1 MMKPFAISNKIRI
14 LGILILLG
22 LFLFPDIS
30 PACDTKI
37 TVKGD
42 PKKQYQPGD
51 EVILKVT
58 IFLPHKDCDV
68 PITDT
73 KFKVEGL
80 TVLGATKWKLN
91 SPGLYERLIK
101 IKINATERDKS
112 VLHVQRV
119 CKKEGGYGAI
129 TLKTQ
134 P

>member
-1 MMKPFAISNKIRI
+1 MKSFATSNKI
-14 LGILILLG
+14 LLSGIIVFLG
-22 LFLFPDIS
+22 LIILPVLS
-30 PACDTKI
+30 LACDTKI
-37 TVKGD
+37 TVKGE
-42 PKKQYQPGD
+42 PKTHYQAGD

-68 PITDT
+68 PINDT

-80 TVLGATKWKLN
+80 KVLGATKWKLN
-91 SPGLYERLIK
+91 SPGLYERLVK
-101 IKINATERDKS
+101 VKINATEQNRS
-112 VLHVQRV
+112 VLHAQRI

>member
-1 MMKPFAISNKIRI
+1 MKSFAASNKKLFSGLI
-14 LGILILLG
+14 LFFGLILI
-22 LFLFPDIS
+22 PDLS
-30 PACDTKI
+30 LACDTKI
-37 TVKGD
+37 TVNGEAKE
-42 PKKQYQPGD
+42 QYQSGD

-68 PITDT
+68 PINDT

-91 SPGLYERLIK
+91 SPGLYERLVK
-101 IKINATERDKS
+101 VKINATEHNQS